1 MKPGISRG
9 AQGSVQPTGNPF
21 IRSSETHDKPVKKG
35 TLLDKRE
42 QFFIADPSARPCC
55 RSMNSPIDPP
65 IARSRTRVVVD
76 SNAAS
81 CARLRAV
88 CDRAGA
94 QDGALLM
101 SLRSPQNVSP
111 FAGRA
116 RRMFRPGACA
126 RVPARAR
133 GSSRAHLPGAPPR
146 AERPVRRTCEPRLVR
161 DAIGSSAWHRHTGR
175 GLAPVRTGSRPSFAL
190 ELGECRLDT
199 CRVHVVRRHARPARA
214 GATSF
219 SSPSDIHSSSRK
231 NEGARAG
238 ETARRARPMHHE
250 QRGQEEAAQR
260 PAQVPR

>member
-1 MKPGISRG
+1 M
-9 AQGSVQPTGNPF
+9 
-21 IRSSETHDKPVKKG
+21 
-35 TLLDKRE
+35 
-42 QFFIADPSARPCC
+42 DPSARPCY
-55 RSMNSPIDPP
+55 RSMNSRIDPP
-65 IARSRTRVVVD
+65 IARSRTSVVD

-94 QDGALLM
+94 QNGALLM

-111 FAGRA
+111 VNRFA
-116 RRMFRPGACA
+116 RRMLMPGAYA
-126 RVPARAR
+126 RGPARAR

-175 GLAPVRTGSRPSFAL
+175 GRAPVRTGSRPSFAL
-190 ELGECRLDT
+190 RLAECRLHT
-199 CRVHVVRRHARPARA
+199 CPPHVVRRHARPARA
-214 GATSF
+214 GATF
-219 SSPSDIHSSSRK
+219 FLCHLTLIILLQK

-238 ETARRARPMHHE
+238 ESARRAKPMHPE
-250 QRGQEEAAQR
+250 QQGEEEAAQR